1 MADTVLVTGASGF
14 IATHCILALL
24 EKGYSVRG
32 TVRDLARAPALKT
45 LLAKHDARAAGVS
58 LLRADLTSDDGWAQA
73 LEGCRYV
80 LHVASPNPLLE
91 PKDKNALVAPAR
103 EGALRVLRAAKA
115 AGVQRVVLTS
125 SIVAITGIRHAGAH
139 TYTEADWTD
148 ADAAEATAYT
158 RSKTLAERA
167 AWDYVNGE
175 GRGLELASVNPAL
188 VLGPVL
194 EKDFGTSAELVHQ
207 ILARKVPGFP
217 RLGFSIV
224 DVRDVA
230 SLHLL
235 AMTSPAANAERFIA
249 TQSFLW
255 MEEVGAIL
263 REAFPDRRIPKANVP
278 DFAVR
283 LMSIVNP
290 PVKRVLPE
298 LGRRRDLS
306 WEKAERLLGWK
317 PRSAKDAILATA
329 KSMIEL
335 GIV

>member
-24 EKGYSVRG
+24 DKGYSVRG
-32 TVRDLARAPALKT
+32 TIRDAARGGALKS
-45 LLAKHDARAAGVS
+45 LLTKHDQRAAGVS
-58 LLRADLTSDDGWAQA
+58 LMRADLNSDEGWAEA
-73 LEGCRYV
+73 LAGCRFV
-80 LHVASPNPLLE
+80 LHIASPNPLLE
-91 PKDKNALVAPAR
+91 PRDRDALVAPAR
-103 EGALRVLRAAKA
+103 EGALRVLRAAKE
-115 AGVQRVVLTS
+115 AGVSRVVLTS
-125 SIVAITGIRHAGAH
+125 SIVAITGVRHAGAH
-139 TYTEADWTD
+139 TYTEADWTNPD
-148 ADAAEATAYT
+148 APEATAYT

-175 GRGLELASVNPAL
+175 GRGLELATVNPAL

-194 EKDFGTSAELVHQ
+194 ENDFGTSAELVHQ
-207 ILARKVPGFP
+207 ILARKVPGYP

-224 DVRDVA
+224 DARDVA

-235 AMTSPAANAERFIA
+235 AMTSPAAKGERFIA
-249 TQSFLW
+249 TERFLW
-255 MEEVGAIL
+255 MDEVGAIL
-263 REAFPDRRIPKANVP
+263 REAFPSRRIPKARVP

-283 LMSIVNP
+283 LMSLVNP
-290 PVKRVLPE
+290 PVRRVIPE

-306 WEKAERLLGWK
+306 WEKAQRLLGWQ
-317 PRSAKDAILATA
+317 PRSAKEAILATA

>member
-32 TVRDLARAPALKT
+32 TVRDSARAPALNA
-45 LLAKHDARAAGVS
+45 LLAKHDARAAGIS
-58 LLRADLTSDDGWAQA
+58 LLRADLTSDDGWAKA

-91 PKDKNALVAPAR
+91 PKDRDALVAPAR

-125 SIVAITGIRHAGAH
+125 SIVAITGIRHAGEH
-139 TYTEADWTD
+139 TYTEADWTN
-148 ADAAEATAYT
+148 ADAPEATAYT

-167 AWDYVNGE
+167 AWDYANSE
-175 GRGLELASVNPAL
+175 GRGLELATVNPVL

-194 EKDFGTSAELVHQ
+194 EKDFGTSAELIHQ
-207 ILARKVPGFP
+207 ILGRKVPGFP

-230 SLHLL
+230 ALHLL
-235 AMTSPAANAERFIA
+235 AMTSPAAKGERFIA
-249 TQSFLW
+249 TESFLW

-263 REAFPDRRIPKANVP
+263 RAAFPDRRIPKANVP

-283 LMSIVNP
+283 LMSMVNP

-306 WEKAERLLGWK
+306 WEKAKSLLGWK